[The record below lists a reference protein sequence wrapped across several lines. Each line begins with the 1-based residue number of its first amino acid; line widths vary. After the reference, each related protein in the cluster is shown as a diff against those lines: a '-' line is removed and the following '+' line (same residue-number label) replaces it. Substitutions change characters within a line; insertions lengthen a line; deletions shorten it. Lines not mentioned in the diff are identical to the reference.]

1 MVRILVWV
9 FMWQEVFHSDK
20 NLWSTKGLPKP
31 IQDNE
36 DVVFVVRED
45 LAILVFKMLELLL
58 VFTFLLLVRLV
69 VASFLEVGWVALY
82 DTVFFSLN
90 TILILKFAL
99 FFHNYYLSFQ
109 IVTNLRVI
117 DIEQNGLFNRRA
129 NQLALKNIQNIT
141 YKQGG
146 LLAYVFNYGDVIIE
160 TAGQHDPVRQ
170 DGGFVFQNVPKPAT
184 IVEKLKALSLDKK

>member
-1 MVRILVWV
+1 M
-9 FMWQEVFHSDK
+9 
-20 NLWSTKGLPKP
+20 
-31 IQDNE
+31 
-36 DVVFVVRED
+36 
-45 LAILVFKMLELLL
+45 
-58 VFTFLLLVRLV
+58 
-69 VASFLEVGWVALY
+69 ALY

-146 LLAYVFNYGDVIIE
+146 LLAYVFQLWRCDYRDGWP
-160 TAGQHDPVRQ
+160 ARSVRQ
-170 DGGFVFQNVPKPAT
+170 DGGFVFQMFPNQ
-184 IVEKLKALSLDKK
+184 LLL